1 MPVALLIATDLL
13 FTAYHIHC
21 QPLRPEGLKPQQFT
35 AQESNYFT
43 DIPQNIIFDSLQTQ
57 DGKLQK
63 CWWWPE
69 QVKTTYVWRELW
81 WGDEVRQQ

>member
-1 MPVALLIATDLL
+1 MLAAVLIATDLL

-21 QPLRPEGLKPQQFT
+21 QPLRPEGLKPQKFT
-35 AQESNYFT
+35 AQELNYFT

-63 CWWWPE
+63 CRCDDPSKWKLLTCD
-69 QVKTTYVWRELW
+69 VSY
-81 WGDEVRQQ
+81 DEEMR